1 MSGIFEMS
9 KHQNYQDSVKSTCS
23 LESEGG
29 PSPLNSAG
37 SDQDF
42 GMQIPLFGLDH
53 VPAKISAT
61 PTQQAKKKDSEEI
74 AISGLSFNDSLWKQ
88 SRDLNLSLGSKL
100 RARLGMFGSPEFQLT
115 STPFNTDSG
124 LPHFRLRASVRR
136 INEADYSGWPTPK
149 VQDLKHGSL
158 TVWEQNT
165 KHQGTKDSLRYKA
178 SQAAGWPTPQTADS
192 WVPSNTTENT
202 LRRGDPNGTLRTT
215 TGSLA
220 KEVKL
225 AAGWPTSQVVDSGKL
240 GNRANFGQIG
250 LTNHPKLRGLPN
262 REKKSNLELETGYK
276 RERPLAR
283 FHRNSMP

>member
-23 LESEGG
+23 LESGGG
-29 PSPLNSAG
+29 PSPSNSAG

-74 AISGLSFNDSLWKQ
+74 AISGRSFNDSLWKQ
-88 SRDLNLSLGSKL
+88 SRDLNLSLGSRL
-100 RARLGMFGSPEFQLT
+100 RARLDMFGSPEFQLT
-115 STPFNTDSG
+115 STTFNTDSG

-136 INEADYSGWPTPK
+136 INEADYF
-149 VQDLKHGSL
+149 
-158 TVWEQNT
+158 
-165 KHQGTKDSLRYKA
+165 
-178 SQAAGWPTPQTADS
+178 GWPTPQTADS

-225 AAGWPTSQVVDSGKL
+225 AAGWPTPQTRDIKGGHQGGRIRNGKL
-240 GNRANFGQIG
+240 STDNLDQAAQLISGNRASWS
-250 LTNHPKLRGLPN
+250 TASMESRGGFQLNPHFV
-262 REKKSNLELETGYK
+262 RWLMGFPRLWI
-276 RERPLAR
+276 
-283 FHRNSMP
+283 